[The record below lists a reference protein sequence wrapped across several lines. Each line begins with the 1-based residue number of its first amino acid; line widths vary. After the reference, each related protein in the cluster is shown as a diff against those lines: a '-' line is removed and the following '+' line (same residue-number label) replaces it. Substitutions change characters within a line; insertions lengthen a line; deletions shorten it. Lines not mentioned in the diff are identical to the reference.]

1 MKTLLKKVNI
11 GKNSSYKTTYYEI
24 VEHNDKKFL
33 IYVEFSNGDCL
44 GFNRKCCLSV
54 MNTSGSWDGV
64 VDNRELGFNHEND
77 KGTYCNDGILK
88 DALLKMKANEFK
100 KYIKAVY

>member
-1 MKTLLKKVNI
+1 MKSLLKKINI
-11 GKNSSYKTTYYEI
+11 GKNSSYSTTYYEV

-54 MNTSGSWDGV
+54 MNTSGSWDRI

-77 KGTYCNDGILK
+77 KGTYSNDGILK
-88 DALLKMKANEFK
+88 DALLKKEANEFK
-100 KYIKAVY
+100 KYIKAIY